1 MIIITTQDFN
11 KKRFASAEP
20 AVEIV
25 LDSDVEPLSL
35 LQAHA
40 AAAPPDELAAPCQPS
55 DETPS
60 KTAAPPDEPAA
71 PCQPSDGTP
80 SKNATMEARSSDELN
95 AIPTPQK
102 LEHLSKRE
110 ILTKLSDRSALA
122 EKVMDTEYRDWQGM
136 HKLQPGGKRC
146 KVKYTEF
153 LEQAIPVKNPDL
165 EYVLMETWKVDG
177 AGGMSDF
184 YDFLWP
190 DILINC
196 T

>member
-1 MIIITTQDFN
+1 MD
-11 KKRFASAEP
+11 
-20 AVEIV
+20 
-25 LDSDVEPLSL
+25 LDSDVELLSL
-35 LQAHA
+35 SQGHA
-40 AAAPPDELAAPCQPS
+40 AAAPPDEPAAPCQPS

-102 LEHLSKRE
+102 LEQKRPKRE
-110 ILTKLSDRSALA
+110 ELTKNLDRCALA
-122 EKVMDTEYRDWQGM
+122 EKVMDTDYHIWRGV
-136 HKLQPGGKRC
+136 HKLQPAGKRC
-146 KVKYTEF
+146 KVKYTDF

-177 AGGMSDF
+177 AIWGRGHVR
-184 YDFLWP
+184 FL
-190 DILINC
+190 
-196 T
+196 